1 MKRSRHVAVAGPGMD
16 VVTTHQRPNALAPTR
31 PSSNK
36 DWQRAI
42 ELTAS
47 IERQPSRLLSD
58 IVHGW
63 AEKQPDRVALL
74 SDRET
79 LTYGALSKR
88 INRYARWA
96 LANGIHKGDTVAL
109 LMPNRP
115 DYLAIWLGIT
125 KAGGVVALLNTQLA
139 GSALTHCI
147 RVATAKHLIVASE
160 LKTAAVTALAQLDDA
175 PKIWGHGGGTG
186 PRIDAVL
193 DDFSGRPLAEGEAPS
208 VMASDRALLV
218 YTSGTTGLPKAA
230 YVTHRRVLTWSLWFA
245 GLIDATADDR
255 MYDCLPLYHSVGGV
269 VAIGSMLAVGG
280 SVAIVERFSAHR
292 FWNDVVRFDC
302 TVFQYIGELCRYLLN
317 APSSPNAT
325 RHRLRVCC
333 GNGLRGDIWDA
344 FKQRFA
350 IPRILEFY
358 AATEGNFSLFNV
370 EGKPGAIGRIP
381 SFLTHRFPAAIV
393 RFDIEAGAPLR
404 GADGLCIRSQA
415 GEVGEALG
423 RIGELKDG
431 GGRFEGYTSATET
444 EKKVLR
450 DVFAPGDAWFRTG
463 DLMMRD
469 AEGYFYFVDRIGDTF
484 RWKGENVATLEVA
497 EAIAACPGVADISVY
512 GVTVPGHDGRAGMA
526 AIVAGDG
533 FEPQTLHDRLRERL
547 PACAIPLFI
556 RILPAL
562 NLTETFKQKKQELV
576 RDGFDP
582 SRVADPLFFRDASAS
597 GYVPLDAVTFAKIV
611 SGEARL

>member
-1 MKRSRHVAVAGPGMD
+1 MD
-16 VVTTHQRPNALAPTR
+16 AVTTDHRPSAGAPAR
-31 PSSNK
+31 PVRASSNK
-36 DWQRAI
+36 DWLRAI

-47 IERQPSRLLSD
+47 IDRQPSRLLAD
-58 IVHGW
+58 VVHGW
-63 AEKQPDRVALL
+63 ADKAADRAALL

-88 INRYARWA
+88 INQYARWA
-96 LANGIHKGDTVAL
+96 LANGIGKGDTVAL

-115 DYLAIWLGIT
+115 EYLAIWLGIT
-125 KAGGVVALLNTQLA
+125 KAGGVVALLNTQLT
-139 GSALTHCI
+139 GTALAHCI
-147 RVATAKHLIVASE
+147 KVATAKHLIVAAE
-160 LKTAAVTALAQLDDA
+160 LGDAAKAAVTHLDRI
-175 PKIWGHGGGTG
+175 PEIWSHGGDS
-186 PRIDAVL
+186 PRIDRALDSLSGEVL
-193 DDFSGRPLAEGEAPS
+193 ALAEVPP
-208 VMASDRALLV
+208 VTVDDRALLI

-230 YVTHRRVLTWSLWFA
+230 YVSHRRVLTWSLWFA

-269 VAIGSMLAVGG
+269 VAVGCMLAAGG
-280 SVAIVERFSAHR
+280 SVAIAEKFSAQR
-292 FWNDVVRFDC
+292 FWDDVVRFDC
-302 TVFQYIGELCRYLLN
+302 TAFQYIGELCRYLLN
-317 APSSPNAT
+317 APISPKAAE
-325 RHRLRVCC
+325 HRLRVCC
-333 GNGLRGDIWDA
+333 GNGLRGDIWKA
-344 FKQRFA
+344 FKSRFA

-370 EGKPGAIGRIP
+370 EGRPGAIGRIP
-381 SFLTHRFPAAIV
+381 SFLTHRFPAALV
-393 RFDIEAGAPLR
+393 RFDVEAGAPLR
-404 GADGLCIRSQA
+404 SADGLCIRSKP

-423 RIGELKDG
+423 RIGEMKDG
-431 GGRFEGYTSATET
+431 GGRFEGYTNAAET
-444 EKKVLR
+444 EKKVLG

-497 EAIAACPGVADISVY
+497 EAIAACRGVTDVSVY

-533 FEPQTLHDRLRERL
+533 FDLQTLHARLRERL
-547 PACAIPLFI
+547 PAYAVPLFI

-562 NLTETFKQKKQELV
+562 SLTETFKQKKQELV
-576 RDGFDP
+576 REGFDP
-582 SRVADPLFFRDASAS
+582 SRAIDPLFFRAASAGS
-597 GYVPLDAVTFAKIV
+597 YVPLDAAVFAKIV